1 MRVNEGILFR
11 RRRRSVLDYYLNR
24 FFSSYQ
30 YSKML
35 RENALVVLRK
45 YCLTLCRRALG
56 VMSAKQKT
64 RLILRRAFNIREYA
78 YSLRRTFVQVRD
90 EAFFAWRAYA
100 HASANHKKAAE
111 FRSFF
116 LIAKS
121 FVFWTIST
129 GVHLCIHKYIL

>member
-78 YSLRRTFVQVRD
+78 YSLRRTFVQVRGGD
-90 EAFFAWRAYA
+90 TVGGRGTLAPGNIFELIFPYWRSKRG
-100 HASANHKKAAE
+100 SA
-111 FRSFF
+111 
-116 LIAKS
+116 I
-121 FVFWTIST
+121 
-129 GVHLCIHKYIL
+129 GVRGLCWGVP